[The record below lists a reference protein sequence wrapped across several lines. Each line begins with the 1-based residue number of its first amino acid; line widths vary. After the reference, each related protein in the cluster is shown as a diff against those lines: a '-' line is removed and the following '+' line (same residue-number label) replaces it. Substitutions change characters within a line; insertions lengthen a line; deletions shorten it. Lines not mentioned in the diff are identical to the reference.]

1 MDMIMRETVYLNIE
15 PIPGSD
21 KGYRVAF
28 PAPDHVTKDIAVT
41 VDTFR
46 SIFYADSDT
55 SENKVMPFQCVRF
68 SAEDV
73 FDSVGLKG
81 HPRHMCMVYVYNYY
95 VENGVLFIL
104 LNIEKADYLKIKS
117 VPLSK

>member
-1 MDMIMRETVYLNIE
+1 MDMMRETLYLNIS

-21 KGYRVAF
+21 KGHQVIF
-28 PAPDHVTKDIAVT
+28 PAPGHFTKDIVVS
-41 VDTFR
+41 VDTIR
-46 SIFYADSDT
+46 SIIYVDSDVT
-55 SENKVMPFQCVRF
+55 ERKDLPFERVRF
-68 SAEDV
+68 STEDV
-73 FDSVGLKG
+73 LDSIDLQG

-104 LNIEKADYLKIKS
+104 LNVEKVERLKIKS